1 MKLTTLLNKHA
12 KSLKSETPQCYPNA
26 KEINIAA
33 TEEGVQYSANGKQK
47 QTKYLITIEIIEEV
61 KE

>member
-1 MKLTTLLNKHA
+1 MKLIKLLNQHSKTLQ
-12 KSLKSETPQCYPNA
+12 KEVPLRYPNA